1 MNKKALA
8 LLALLLVLAV
18 GVYIGF
24 RIGLASAPQ
33 PEIIQTPVTDPL
45 PDPGQTDPPASEPE
59 PILEPIP
66 NPEPEPEP
74 VVLIP
79 TDPEPSGPDESELPE
94 DGQYDTKDEVALY
107 LFLYGHL
114 PDNFVTK
121 RQALD
126 AGWSNGSLEPYFPG
140 CSIGGDVFQNREGLL
155 PKVKGRTYYECDIG
169 TTGKKSRG
177 SKRIVFSNDGL
188 IYYTGDHYESFTLL
202 YDAEVKVS

>member
-33 PEIIQTPVTDPL
+33 PEVIPTPATDPT
-45 PDPGQTDPPASEPE
+45 PDPGQTDPLTPE
-59 PILEPIP
+59 PIYEPIP
-66 NPEPEPEP
+66 DPEPEPEP

-79 TDPEPSGPDESELPE
+79 TDPEPSGPDEPELPE

-121 RQALD
+121 RQARD

-155 PKVKGRTYYECDIG
+155 PKVKGRTY
-169 TTGKKSRG
+169 
-177 SKRIVFSNDGL
+177 
-188 IYYTGDHYESFTLL
+188 
-202 YDAEVKVS
+202 

>member
-33 PEIIQTPVTDPL
+33 PEVIPTPATDPTS
-45 PDPGQTDPPASEPE
+45 DPGQTDPLTPE
-59 PILEPIP
+59 PIYEPIP
-66 NPEPEPEP
+66 DPEPEPEP

-79 TDPEPSGPDESELPE
+79 TDPEPSGPDEPELPE

-121 RQALD
+121 RQARD

-188 IYYTGDHYESFTLL
+188 IYYTDDHYESFTLL
-202 YDAEVKVS
+202 YDAEGKVS